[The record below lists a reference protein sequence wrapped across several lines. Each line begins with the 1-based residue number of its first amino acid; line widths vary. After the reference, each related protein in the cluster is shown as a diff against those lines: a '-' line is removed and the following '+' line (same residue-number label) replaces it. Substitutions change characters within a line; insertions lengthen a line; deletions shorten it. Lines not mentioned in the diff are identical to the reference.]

1 MTRETCNW
9 LNAFYYIIYNN
20 KMSDS
25 LINQITLDC
34 LMNKKQ
40 YAKYVSAKISKSI
53 NKTDKK
59 FYRKRI
65 INLAREMI
73 VADDIS
79 LNILNV
85 LPDVKYAFDNYVNS
99 CIHYFKLLD
108 TNDIVQDEY
117 KDYNFQKDELMKE
130 ANETLENH
138 EINDLVNVDNL
149 LAREIKL
156 PSASLNSFVKKKQK
170 GPMFIPQQKEID
182 LSNPVLKNK
191 GIVKKKNKNIV
202 YE

>member
-1 MTRETCNW
+1 
-9 LNAFYYIIYNN
+9 
-20 KMSDS
+20 MSDS

-53 NKTDKK
+53 NKTDKS

-73 VADDIS
+73 LADDIS

-117 KDYNFQKDELMKE
+117 KDYIFQKIDNELMKE
-130 ANETLENH
+130 SIEPIEP
-138 EINDLVNVDNL
+138 VNVDNL

-156 PSASLNSFVKKKQK
+156 PNASLNSFVKKKAK
-170 GPMFIPQQKEID
+170 VPMFIPQQKEID